1 MHGNDRIQSPFICNI
16 RVKIAF
22 CSLISPSPRCLSAF
36 TWIRRHETNTA

>member
-22 CSLISPSPRCLSAF
+22 CSLI